1 MNEVDENLLKFIET
15 VFPQRI
21 ESALEKAS
29 LIVVRAAK
37 EKCPVDDGQLRQSI
51 THEVVKE
58 KDGLVAYVGTNVE
71 YAPYIEKGTGIYNA
85 DGRKTPWSYQ
95 DVKGDWHTTKGM
107 KEQPFLQPALD
118 ENRAEISKCFY
129 QIF

>member
-37 EKCPVDDGQLRQSI
+37 EKCPVDDGQLR
-51 THEVVKE
+51 
-58 KDGLVAYVGTNVE
+58 
-71 YAPYIEKGTGIYNA
+71 
-85 DGRKTPWSYQ
+85 
-95 DVKGDWHTTKGM
+95 
-107 KEQPFLQPALD
+107 
-118 ENRAEISKCFY
+118 
-129 QIF
+129 